1 MTDLIQMIVENE
13 SRCLASQDVG
23 RQVLLQKLAHDPP
36 SAFVCILSVDC
47 GSGIVDW
54 GSGIGDMDEGLEIL
68 IRDCGLGILTQ
79 GLWIMDYVS
88 GIVEY
93 GSGILDC

>member
-47 GSGIVDW
+47 GIHNV
-54 GSGIGDMDEGLEIL
+54 
-68 IRDCGLGILTQ
+68 DCGSN
-79 GLWIMDYVS
+79 LWIVYQ
-88 GIVEY
+88 GFWHLEKGLRIVHQ
-93 GSGILDC
+93 G